1 MTRTLSKLLFFVGCS
16 VTLNAGAALFD
27 RGNGLVY
34 DDVLNVTW
42 LADANYARS
51 SGFSTDGRLSWT
63 AATEWVESLNYQG
76 YSDWRLPL
84 TLQPDSSCEFNDDLG
99 AAGSLSYGF
108 GCKGSELGHMFHF
121 NLGGAVGGGLASAA
135 HTDALALFSNLESE
149 GYWSSSILDEYPDYA
164 WLFLFWNG
172 DQDYNARDESEHW
185 YLTLDPDGSYVTR
198 DFGMYAWALR
208 DGDVAGSS
216 GGGQTVPEPSS
227 LLLLGG
233 AIAAL
238 VGARRRVSS
247 SLRVT

>member
-1 MTRTLSKLLFFVGCS
+1 MTRTLSKLLFVVGCS

-121 NLGGAVGGGLASAA
+121 NLG
-135 HTDALALFSNLESE
+135 
-149 GYWSSSILDEYPDYA
+149 
-164 WLFLFWNG
+164 
-172 DQDYNARDESEHW
+172 
-185 YLTLDPDGSYVTR
+185 
-198 DFGMYAWALR
+198 
-208 DGDVAGSS
+208 
-216 GGGQTVPEPSS
+216 
-227 LLLLGG
+227 
-233 AIAAL
+233 
-238 VGARRRVSS
+238 
-247 SLRVT
+247 